1 MFSSL
6 IIFSIVILVPI
17 LISITNLNLS
27 TNFKEFSINQYL
39 KVKLEQERTIIY
51 VKNTPFRQCM
61 YLLLNINTN
70 RIEQYD
76 MIESIDHAAEVLD
89 RSMERVPMGHRP
101 ITPEEE
107 FIGHCSNLQVWVEND
122 YDTRLLH
129 RNLAFPLL
137 KRLTEVGDP
146 LAKKRFKDEIA
157 QRYASG
163 HPTVITYLTQ
173 GGYLKYLN
181 QEELE
186 CLLDDQNIPIL
197 NNVGN
202 RIKTDFENFENDRL
216 KRIIINSIKSMIK
229 SFGMHNILFIVSQ
242 ILKNLPQNVR
252 KQFLK
257 ILYDHYNK
265 IKQFP
270 LMRFL
275 NKYIQYFEE
284 MEFEY
289 IKYNDKIIAI
299 KNGKS
304 FDLSD
309 QNIEHIDNIEGFE
322 NNYANVEEL
331 DLSNNKIKN
340 LEGIEKFSNLRI
352 LKISN
357 NHINNINGLDS
368 LKKLQKLSLRNNNI
382 AQIGVLKKIS
392 SLKYLDLSGNS
403 KIEKIPEFLNELH
416 FLEVLKLEK
425 CGIKHFSAT
434 IAKFFWMGQNYRY
447 YTNYTEDD
455 VRYYEH
461 THRRKASSNNQLYK
475 HFVVWVFKMKALMKN
490 HKFTYQDMESF
501 ENLTQKRPIWAGKT
515 TKDFEKWLFFK
526 FQRKITE
533 FF

>member
-1 MFSSL
+1 MFPSL
-6 IIFSIVILVPI
+6 IISSIVIFVLI

-27 TNFKEFSINQYL
+27 TNFKEFTINQYL
-39 KVKLEQERTIIY
+39 KVKLEQERTMIY
-51 VKNTPFRQCM
+51 VKNAPFRQCM
-61 YLLLNINTN
+61 YLLMNINTN
-70 RIEQYD
+70 RVEKYD
-76 MIESIDHAAEVLD
+76 LIESIDHAAEVLD

-157 QRYASG
+157 LRYASG
-163 HPTVITYLTQ
+163 HPTVITFLTQ

-197 NNVGN
+197 NNIANGL
-202 RIKTDFENFENDRL
+202 RSGFENFENDRL

-229 SFGMHNILFIVSQ
+229 NFGMHNILFIVSQ

-252 KQFLK
+252 IPFLK
-257 ILYDHYNK
+257 ILYDHYHKN
-265 IKQFP
+265 KQFP
-270 LMRFL
+270 LILFL
-275 NKYIQYFEE
+275 NKYIQYFED

-309 QNIEHIDNIEGFE
+309 QNIELIDNIEGFE
-322 NNYANVEEL
+322 NNYANVDEL
-331 DLSNNKIKN
+331 DLSNNQIKN
-340 LEGIEKFSNLRI
+340 LRGIEKFTNLRI

-357 NHINNINGLDS
+357 NHINSINGLDS
-368 LKKLQKLSLRNNNI
+368 LKKLQKLSLRNNHI
-382 AQIGVLKKIS
+382 SEIRVLKKLS
-392 SLKYLDLSGNS
+392 TLKYLDLSGNS
-403 KIEKIPEFLNELH
+403 KIEKIPDFLNELH
-416 FLEVLKLEK
+416 FLDVLKLEK
-425 CGIKHFSAT
+425 CGIKHFSAN

-447 YTNYTEDD
+447 YTNYTADD
-455 VRYYEH
+455 IRYYEQ
-461 THRRKASSNNQLYK
+461 THKRKASSNNQLYK
-475 HFVVWVFKMKALMKN
+475 HFVLWLNKMKSLMKKQN
-490 HKFTYQDMESF
+490 FTYQDMDNF
-501 ENLTQKRPIWAGKT
+501 ENFTQKRAIWAGKT
-515 TKDFEKWLFFK
+515 TKDFDKWLFYK